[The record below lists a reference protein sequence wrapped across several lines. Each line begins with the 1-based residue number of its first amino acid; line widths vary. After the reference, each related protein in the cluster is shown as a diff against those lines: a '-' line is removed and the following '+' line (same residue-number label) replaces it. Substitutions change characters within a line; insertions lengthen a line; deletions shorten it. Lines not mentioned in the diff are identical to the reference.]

1 MRRDHERDR
10 ASPRRSRGVALLS
23 ALLVVALATTAAAP
37 MLNQLQMGIRKS
49 GNLFTRD
56 QAHEYL
62 IGIEQFALILL
73 QRDRENNQVDHL
85 DEFWARDLPPLPVE
99 GGTITGRVT
108 DLQSRININ
117 SLFDSRGKLD
127 PLTQE
132 RLAALF
138 GLLEI
143 PPERV
148 EAVVDW
154 IDPDSEPT
162 GNQGAEDNYYFS
174 SSPPYRA
181 ANQRYT
187 SPDELRLL
195 RDLTPTQ
202 ANALIIAVS
211 VFPGVGNVNINT
223 ATDLTLQAL
232 GLEGSA
238 LDTVKNA
245 RPFDNLEAFKQLN
258 LIPND
263 KLGRISVNTEYFLLE
278 ATARIG
284 RAEQRS
290 YSIIHRAARGGSPR
304 VVARSLNTP

>member
-1 MRRDHERDR
+1 MQVSRDR
-10 ASPRRSRGVALLS
+10 TVAPPQRTGGVALLS

-37 MLNQLQMGIRKS
+37 MLSQLQLGMRKS
-49 GNLFTRD
+49 ANLFTRD

-62 IGIEQFALILL
+62 VGIEQFALILL

-108 DLQSRININ
+108 DLQSRLNIN
-117 SLFDSRGKLD
+117 SLLNSKGKLD
-127 PLTQE
+127 PLAQE
-132 RLAALF
+132 RLEALF

-143 PPERV
+143 PVERV
-148 EAVVDW
+148 EAVIDW
-154 IDPDSEPT
+154 IDPDTEPT

-174 SSPPYRA
+174 STPPYRT

-187 SPDELRLL
+187 SADELRLL
-195 RDLTPTQ
+195 RDLTPAQ
-202 ANALIIAVS
+202 AENLVAAVS
-211 VFPGVGNVNINT
+211 IIPAASNVNVNT
-223 ATDLTLQAL
+223 ASDLTLQAL
-232 GLEGSA
+232 GIDSAA

-245 RPFDNLEAFKQLN
+245 RPFDSLDAFKQLN
-258 LIPND
+258 LIPSD

-304 VVARSLNTP
+304 IVARSLNTP